1 MAKRRHG
8 TPGRYA
14 IIAAA
19 LLCIALGALTACG
32 RKEEPTETQL
42 GIDGYVYVP
51 RLIYTSADEP
61 ASAGETDGN
70 TFNKVHSLKV
80 LGNYLYYFRSTESRR
95 ILERLPLPEESA
107 MPGVQGM
114 DFGAG
119 ERLLELSGGYCEE
132 TEEMLEEWNRDPG
145 LLIDRMMGK
154 GEWLSGQISL
164 QGHSYSGYVMD
175 YTVDEEDNIYFTFSM
190 GRYDGLEMVESREL
204 LCRYGADGQLCYRT
218 LLDGSKVNGMV
229 PYGSGSLL
237 LLAEDEIRK
246 IDADGNVAE
255 RVGIEEYRSG
265 RSISSERLYGEPGG
279 RIYYVIRYGDLTW
292 EVMELVA
299 EGGMRLREVQGFA
312 WKNNVDTGIQG
323 CHDGDLYF
331 TLHSDDTLYRF
342 DGEEGAARKVL
353 RWEDSDI
360 FSSSIMQL
368 WLVGEDRILAR
379 CGSGSGYFSSGEEW
393 YLLDRT
399 PVGELPEKELVVL
412 ASLDPGLDLRS
423 AVVEYNRQSGRFHCA
438 IEQYGNDSG
447 TGDDTGASV
456 RLDAELLSSS
466 PPDILDLG
474 AVDIYKYAEKG
485 VLEDLSP
492 YMEGS
497 GTVRREDFL
506 DGVLEGYTIGGS
518 LVCVPTRFTLST
530 IVGRE
535 SQTNLLEGWGIE
547 DVYML
552 MEGHPEMTELV
563 SSGSRRLD
571 GLEGRRAEGKG
582 RDYMLKEFLP
592 AYYLERFVD
601 WEAGECSFDSGEF
614 RELLLWLE
622 GHVEKEQ
629 PETSTGRGTFYETY
643 YVPEDALLMEARD
656 VTFDTLLWIETQIG
670 GKVRFLGFPTA
681 DGRGTAACRVMDKL
695 GMVSNSLHKEGAW
708 DFLEYYISRG
718 AEDGYYLPTRISSLR
733 DMAEKAA
740 APQPGM
746 STFNRSVWIGDDM
759 HEVDEFPQ
767 YLADALMEQIEGMD
781 FRPRSAAEEQIIEI
795 VAEEADIYYKGDKS
809 LEDVTA
815 VIQNRVELLLKE
827 AH

>member
-14 IIAAA
+14 IIAA
-19 LLCIALGALTACG
+19 LLCIILGALTACG

-51 RLIYTSADEP
+51 RLLDTSAVD
-61 ASAGETDGN
+61 TYGN
-70 TFNKVHSLKV
+70 TYMKIDYLKV
-80 LGNYLYYFRSTESRR
+80 VGNNLYYLRRDEGYDST
-95 ILERLPLPEESA
+95 LERIPLPEGAEMS
-107 MPGVQGM
+107 GLQGI
-114 DFGAG
+114 DFSAG
-119 ERLLELSGGYCEE
+119 ERLLDFSGGNYAYSEE
-132 TEEMLEEWNRDPG
+132 ALE
-145 LLIDRMMGK
+145 
-154 GEWLSGQISL
+154 GQR
-164 QGHSYSGYVMD
+164 YSVSVHD
-175 YTVDEEDNIYFTFSM
+175 YTVDEEQNIYAVVSEN
-190 GRYDGLEMVESREL
+190 RYSGINVDESKEL

-218 LLDGSKVNGMV
+218 PLDGAKVNGMV

-237 LLAEDEIRK
+237 LLTENEIRK

-265 RSISSERLYGEPGG
+265 RDIISERLYGEPGG
-279 RIYYVIRYGDLTW
+279 RIYYVIRYGDLAW

-312 WKNNVDTGIQG
+312 WKNDTYTNIQG
-323 CHDGDLYF
+323 CHDGGLYF
-331 TLHSDDTLYRF
+331 TLYSDDTLYLF

-353 RWEDSDI
+353 RWGDSDI
-360 FSSSIMQL
+360 FNSSVEQL
-368 WLVGEDRILAR
+368 CLAGEDGILAH
-379 CGSGSGYFSSGEEW
+379 CLSSNGNSGSREEW
-393 YLLDRT
+393 YLLVRT
-399 PVGELPEKELVVL
+399 PVEELPEKELVVL

-423 AVVEYNRQSGRFHCA
+423 AVVEYNRQSERYHCI
-438 IEQYGNDSG
+438 IEQYGHVPG
-447 TGDDTGASV
+447 TGDDTGASI
-456 RLDAELLSSS
+456 RLDAALLSSS
-466 PPDILDLG
+466 PPDILDLWS
-474 AVDIYKYAEKG
+474 VDIYKYAEKG

-492 YMEGS
+492 YIEGS

-518 LVCVPTRFTLST
+518 LVCVPTRFGLNT
-530 IVGRE
+530 IVGRD
-535 SQTNLLEGWGIE
+535 SQTGLLEGWGIE
-547 DVYML
+547 DVYTL
-552 MEGHPEMTELV
+552 MESHPEMTELV
-563 SSGSRRLD
+563 SSGFRRLD
-571 GLEGRRAEGKG
+571 GPEGGRAEGKG
-582 RDYMLKEFLP
+582 RDYMLKEFFP

-629 PETSTGRGTFYETY
+629 PETAIGGTTWVSD
-643 YVPEDALLMEARD
+643 YVPEDVLLMEARW
-656 VTFDTLLWIETQIG
+656 VEFDDLLQIEVQIG
-670 GKVRFLGFPTA
+670 GKARFLGFPTA

-695 GMVSNSLHKEGAW
+695 GMVSHSLHKEGAW
-708 DFLEYYISRG
+708 DFLEYFISRG
-718 AEDGYYLPTRISSLR
+718 AEDSYYLPTQISSLR
-733 DMAEKAA
+733 DMAEKAT

-746 STFNRSVWIGDDM
+746 LTNHYSVRIGIGDDV
-759 HEVDEFPQ
+759 HEMDEFPQ
-767 YLADALMEQIEGMD
+767 YLTDALMEQIEGMD

>member
-1 MAKRRHG
+1 MAKRRHW

-19 LLCIALGALTACG
+19 LLCIALGALTARG

-42 GIDGYVYVP
+42 GIDGHIYVP
-51 RLIYTSADEP
+51 RLLDTSAVD
-61 ASAGETDGN
+61 TYGN
-70 TFNKVHSLKV
+70 TFMKVHSLKV
-80 LGNYLYYFRSTESRR
+80 LGNNLYYYHAAESGGS
-95 ILERLPLPEESA
+95 LERLPLPEESA
-107 MPGVQGM
+107 MPGVQGI
-114 DFGAG
+114 DFGEG
-119 ERLLELSGGYCEE
+119 ERLLEFPGGYCEE

-154 GEWLSGQISL
+154 GEWLSVPICL
-164 QGHSYSGYVMD
+164 QGHSYSGFVRD
-175 YTVDEEDNIYFTFSM
+175 YTADGEDNIYFIFSM
-190 GRYDGLEMVESREL
+190 GRYDGLEMVENREL
-204 LCRYGADGQLCYRT
+204 LCMYGADGQPGYQIP
-218 LLDGSKVNGMV
+218 LDGAKVNGMA

-237 LLAEDEIRK
+237 LLAEDGIRR

-255 RVGIEEYRSG
+255 RVDIEEYRSG

-279 RIYYVIRYGDLTW
+279 RAYYVICYGDLVW

-312 WKNNVDTGIQG
+312 WKNDMDTDIQG

-331 TLHSDDTLYRF
+331 TLRSDDTLYRF

-353 RWEDSDI
+353 RWGDSDI
-360 FSSSIMQL
+360 FSPSIEQL
-368 WLVGEDRILAR
+368 WPVGEDGILAQ
-379 CGSGSGYFSSGEEW
+379 CHSSYGYSGFREEW

-412 ASLDPGLDLRS
+412 ASLSPGEDLRK
-423 AVVEYNRQSGRFHCA
+423 AVVEYNRQSERYHCA

-447 TGDDTGASV
+447 TGDTRADV
-456 RLDAELLSSS
+456 RLDAVLLSSS
-466 PPDILDLG
+466 PPDILDLRS
-474 AVDIYKYAEKG
+474 VDIYKYAGKG

-506 DGVLEGYTIGGS
+506 EGLLEGYTIDGS
-518 LVCVPTRFTLST
+518 LVCVPTRFALDT

-535 SQTNLLEGWGIE
+535 SQTGLLEGWGIE

-552 MEGHPEMTELV
+552 MESHPEMTELV
-563 SSGSRRLD
+563 SSGYRRMD
-571 GLEGRRAEGKG
+571 GPEGRKTEGRG
-582 RDYMLKEFLP
+582 RGYMLKEFLP

-629 PETSTGRGTFYETY
+629 PRTAIGVTIWESD
-643 YVPEDALLMEARD
+643 YVPEDALLMEAGG
-656 VTFDTLLWIETQIG
+656 VEFDDLLRIEIQIG

-695 GMVSNSLHKEGAW
+695 GMVSHSLHKEGAW
-708 DFLEYYISRG
+708 DFLEYFISRG
-718 AEDGYYLPTRISSLR
+718 AEDSYYLPTQISSLR

-740 APQPGM
+740 DPQPGM
-746 STFNRSVWIGDDM
+746 LTDHYSVRIGIGDDV
-759 HEVDEFPQ
+759 HEMDEFPQ
-767 YLADALMEQIEGMD
+767 YLTDALMEQIEGMD

-827 AH
+827 TH

>member
-1 MAKRRHG
+1 MAKREHG
-8 TPGRYA
+8 APGRYA
-14 IIAAA
+14 IIAA

-51 RLIYTSADEP
+51 RLLDTSAVD
-61 ASAGETDGN
+61 TYGN
-70 TFNKVHSLKV
+70 TYRKIACLKV
-80 LGNYLYYFRSTESRR
+80 LGNSLYYLRNEESGST
-95 ILERLPLPEESA
+95 LERIQLPEGAE
-107 MPGVQGM
+107 MPGLKGI

-119 ERLLELSGGYCEE
+119 ERLLDFSVGNYTYSEGA
-132 TEEMLEEWNRDPG
+132 LE
-145 LLIDRMMGK
+145 
-154 GEWLSGQISL
+154 GQR
-164 QGHSYSGYVMD
+164 YSVSVHD
-175 YTVDEEDNIYFTFSM
+175 YTVDEEQNIYAVVSEN
-190 GRYDGLEMVESREL
+190 RYSGINVGESREM

-218 LLDGSKVNGMV
+218 PLDGAKVNGMV

-237 LLAEDEIRK
+237 LLTENEIRK

-265 RSISSERLYGEPGG
+265 RDIISERLYGEPGG
-279 RIYYVIRYGDLTW
+279 RIYYVIRYGDLAW

-299 EGGMRLREVQGFA
+299 EGGMRLREVQGFV
-312 WKNNVDTGIQG
+312 WKNNVDTNIQG

-331 TLHSDDTLYRF
+331 TLHSDDTLYLF

-360 FSSSIMQL
+360 FSSSVEQL
-368 WLVGEDRILAR
+368 CLAGEDGILAQ
-379 CGSGSGYFSSGEEW
+379 CYSSNGQEEW
-393 YLLDRT
+393 YLLVRT

-412 ASLDPGLDLRS
+412 ASLSPGEDLRS
-423 AVVEYNRQSGRFHCA
+423 AVVEYNRQSGRYHCI
-438 IEQYGNDSG
+438 IEQYGNGSG
-447 TGDDTGASV
+447 TGGTGADV
-456 RLDAELLSSS
+456 RLDAALLSSS
-466 PPDILDLG
+466 PPDILDLRP
-474 AVDIYKYAEKG
+474 VDIYKYAEKG

-506 DGVLEGYTIGGS
+506 DGLLEGYTINGS
-518 LVCVPTRFTLST
+518 LVCVPTRFALST
-530 IVGRE
+530 IVGRD
-535 SQTNLLEGWGIE
+535 SQTDLLEGWGID

-552 MEGHPEMTELV
+552 MESHPEMMELV

-571 GLEGRRAEGKG
+571 GPEGGRGEEKG
-582 RDYMLKEFLP
+582 RDYMLKEFFP

-629 PETSTGRGTFYETY
+629 PETATGRRIIYETY
-643 YVPEDALLMEARD
+643 YAPEDALLMEARD
-656 VTFDTLLWIETQIG
+656 VTFNNLLRIEAQIG

-681 DGRGTAACRVMDKL
+681 DGRGTAACRVVDKL
-695 GMVSNSLHKEGAW
+695 GMVSNGLHKEGAW

-718 AEDGYYLPTRISSLR
+718 TEESFYLNYLPTRISLLR

-746 STFNRSVWIGDDM
+746 STFYSSIWIGDDR

-815 VIQNRVELLLKE
+815 VIQNRVGLLLKE
-827 AH
+827 TH

>member
-14 IIAAA
+14 IIAA
-19 LLCIALGALTACG
+19 LLCIILGALTACG

-51 RLIYTSADEP
+51 RLLDTSAVD
-61 ASAGETDGN
+61 TYGN
-70 TFNKVHSLKV
+70 TYRKIACLKV
-80 LGNYLYYFRSTESRR
+80 LGNSLYYLRNEESGST
-95 ILERLPLPEESA
+95 LERISLPEGAE
-107 MPGVQGM
+107 MPGLQRI
-114 DFGAG
+114 DFDAG
-119 ERLLELSGGYCEE
+119 ERLLDFSGGHYVDSEGA
-132 TEEMLEEWNRDPG
+132 LED
-145 LLIDRMMGK
+145 
-154 GEWLSGQISL
+154 Q
-164 QGHSYSGYVMD
+164 SYSVSVQD
-175 YTVDEEDNIYFTFSM
+175 YIVDAEHNIYAVVSVA
-190 GRYDGLEMVESREL
+190 RYDGINVGENREL
-204 LCRYGADGQLCYRT
+204 LCRYGTDGQPCYQIP
-218 LLDGSKVNGMV
+218 LDGAKVNGMV

-237 LLAEDEIRK
+237 LLTENEIRK

-255 RVGIEEYRSG
+255 RVGIEEYKSG
-265 RSISSERLYGEPGG
+265 RGISSERLYGEPGG
-279 RIYYVIRYGDLTW
+279 RVYYLIHYQDLAW

-312 WKNNVDTGIQG
+312 WKNDVGTDVQG

-331 TLHSDDTLYRF
+331 TLRSDDALYLF
-342 DGEEGAARKVL
+342 DGEEGAAKKVL
-353 RWEDSDI
+353 RWGDSDI
-360 FSSSIMQL
+360 YSSSVGQL
-368 WLVGEDRILAR
+368 WPAGEDMILAQ
-379 CGSGSGYFSSGEEW
+379 CDSSYGYADFREEW
-393 YLLDRT
+393 YLLVRT

-412 ASLDPGLDLRS
+412 ASLSPGADLRDV
-423 AVVEYNRQSGRFHCA
+423 VVEYNRQSGRYHCI

-447 TGDDTGASV
+447 TGDAGADV
-456 RLDAELLSSS
+456 RLDAALLSSS
-466 PPDILDLG
+466 PPDILDLRS
-474 AVDIYKYAEKG
+474 VDIYKYAEKG
-485 VLEDLSP
+485 ILEDLSP

-506 DGVLEGYTIGGS
+506 DRVLEGYTIGGS
-518 LVCVPTRFTLST
+518 LVCVPTRFILDT
-530 IVGRE
+530 IVGRD
-535 SQTNLLEGWGIE
+535 SQTDLLEGWGIE
-547 DVYML
+547 DVYTL
-552 MEGHPEMTELV
+552 MESHPEMTELV
-563 SSGSRRLD
+563 SSGFRRLD
-571 GLEGRRAEGKG
+571 GPEGGRAEGKG
-582 RDYMLKEFLP
+582 RDYMLKEFFP

-629 PETSTGRGTFYETY
+629 PETATDRETFSVSY
-643 YVPEDALLMEARD
+643 YAPEDALLMEAED
-656 VTFDTLLWIETQIG
+656 VTFDNLLQIEVRIG

-681 DGRGTAACRVMDKL
+681 DGRGTAACRVVDKL
-695 GMVSNSLHKEGAW
+695 GMASNSLHKEGAW

-718 AEDGYYLPTRISSLR
+718 AEDIFSLICLPTRISLLR

-746 STFNRSVWIGDDM
+746 LNNYRYVRIGLGDDI
-759 HEVDEFPQ
+759 HEVEGFPQ

-827 AH
+827 TH

>member
-51 RLIYTSADEP
+51 RLLDTSAVD
-61 ASAGETDGN
+61 TYGN
-70 TFNKVHSLKV
+70 KYMKIDYLKV
-80 LGNYLYYFRSTESRR
+80 VGNNLYYLRRDEGYDST
-95 ILERLPLPEESA
+95 LERIPLPEGAE
-107 MPGVQGM
+107 MPGLQGI
-114 DFGAG
+114 DFSAG
-119 ERLLELSGGYCEE
+119 ERLLDFSGGNYAYSEE
-132 TEEMLEEWNRDPG
+132 ALE
-145 LLIDRMMGK
+145 
-154 GEWLSGQISL
+154 GQR
-164 QGHSYSGYVMD
+164 YSVSVHD
-175 YTVDEEDNIYFTFSM
+175 YTVDEEQNIYAVVSEN
-190 GRYDGLEMVESREL
+190 RYSGINVDESKEL
-204 LCRYGADGQLCYRT
+204 LCRYGADGQPGYRMP
-218 LLDGSKVNGMV
+218 LDGAKVNGMV

-237 LLAEDEIRK
+237 LLTEDEIRK

-255 RVGIEEYRSG
+255 RVSIEEYRSG
-265 RSISSERLYGEPGG
+265 RDIVSERLYGEPGG
-279 RIYYVIRYGDLTW
+279 RIYYVIYYIDATW

-299 EGGMRLREVQGFA
+299 EGGMRLREVQGFI
-312 WKNNVDTGIQG
+312 WKSDMYTDIQG

-331 TLHSDDTLYRF
+331 TLRSDDTLYLF

-353 RWEDSDI
+353 RWGDSDI
-360 FSSSIMQL
+360 FNSSIEQL
-368 WLVGEDRILAR
+368 CLAGEDGILAH
-379 CGSGSGYFSSGEEW
+379 CLSSNGNSGSREEW
-393 YLLDRT
+393 YLLVRT
-399 PVGELPEKELVVL
+399 PVEELPEKELVVL

-423 AVVEYNRQSGRFHCA
+423 AVVEYNRQSERYHCI
-438 IEQYGNDSG
+438 IEQYGHVPG
-447 TGDDTGASV
+447 TGDDTGASI
-456 RLDAELLSSS
+456 RLDAALLSSS
-466 PPDILDLG
+466 PPDILDLWS
-474 AVDIYKYAEKG
+474 VDIYKYAEKG

-492 YMEGS
+492 YIEGS

-518 LVCVPTRFTLST
+518 LVCVPTRFGLNT
-530 IVGRE
+530 IVGRD
-535 SQTNLLEGWGIE
+535 SQTGLLEGWGIE
-547 DVYML
+547 DVYTL
-552 MEGHPEMTELV
+552 MESHPEMTELV
-563 SSGSRRLD
+563 SSGFRRLD
-571 GLEGRRAEGKG
+571 GPEGGRAEGKG
-582 RDYMLKEFLP
+582 RDYMLKEFFP

-629 PETSTGRGTFYETY
+629 PETAIGGTAWVSD
-643 YVPEDALLMEARD
+643 YVPEDALLMEARG
-656 VTFDTLLWIETQIG
+656 VEFDDLLQIEVQIG
-670 GKVRFLGFPTA
+670 GKARFLGFPTA

-695 GMVSNSLHKEGAW
+695 GMVSHSLHKEGAW
-708 DFLEYYISRG
+708 DFLEYFISRG
-718 AEDGYYLPTRISSLR
+718 AEDSYYLPTQISLLR
-733 DMAEKAA
+733 DMAEKAT

-746 STFNRSVWIGDDM
+746 LTNHYSVRIGIGDDV
-759 HEVDEFPQ
+759 HEMDEFPQ
-767 YLADALMEQIEGMD
+767 YLTDALMEQIEGMD

>member
-14 IIAAA
+14 IIAA
-19 LLCIALGALTACG
+19 LLCIVLGALTACG

-51 RLIYTSADEP
+51 RLLDTSAVD
-61 ASAGETDGN
+61 TYGN
-70 TFNKVHSLKV
+70 KYMKIDYLKV
-80 LGNYLYYFRSTESRR
+80 VGNNLYYLHRDEGSGST
-95 ILERLPLPEESA
+95 LERIPLPEEA
-107 MPGVQGM
+107 EMPGLQGI

-119 ERLLELSGGYCEE
+119 ERLLDFSGGSYAYSEE
-132 TEEMLEEWNRDPG
+132 ALE
-145 LLIDRMMGK
+145 
-154 GEWLSGQISL
+154 GQR
-164 QGHSYSGYVMD
+164 YSVSMHD
-175 YTVDEEDNIYFTFSM
+175 YTVDEEQNIYAVVSEN
-190 GRYDGLEMVESREL
+190 RYSGINVSESKEL
-204 LCRYGADGQLCYRT
+204 LCRYGADGQPGYRMP
-218 LLDGSKVNGMV
+218 LDGAKVNGMV

-237 LLAEDEIRK
+237 LLTEDEIRK

-255 RVGIEEYRSG
+255 RVSIEEYRSG
-265 RSISSERLYGEPGG
+265 RDIVSERLYGEPGG
-279 RIYYVIRYGDLTW
+279 RIYYVIYYIDATW

-299 EGGMRLREVQGFA
+299 EGGMRLREVQGFV
-312 WKNNVDTGIQG
+312 WKNNVDTNIQG

-331 TLHSDDTLYRF
+331 TLHSDDTLYLF

-360 FSSSIMQL
+360 FNSSVEQL
-368 WLVGEDRILAR
+368 WPAGEDGILAH
-379 CGSGSGYFSSGEEW
+379 CLSNNGNSGSREEW
-393 YLLDRT
+393 YLLVRT
-399 PVGELPEKELVVL
+399 PVEELPEKELVVL
-412 ASLDPGLDLRS
+412 ASFSPDLDLRS
-423 AVVEYNRQSGRFHCA
+423 AVVEYNRQSERYHCI
-438 IEQYGNDSG
+438 IEQYGNVPG

-456 RLDAELLSSS
+456 RLDAALLSSS
-466 PPDILDLG
+466 PPDILDLRS
-474 AVDIYKYAEKG
+474 VDIYKYAEKG
-485 VLEDLSP
+485 ILEDLSP

-506 DGVLEGYTIGGS
+506 EGVLEGYTIGGS
-518 LVCVPTRFTLST
+518 LVCVPTRFTLDT
-530 IVGRE
+530 IVGRD
-535 SQTNLLEGWGIE
+535 SQTSLLEGWGIE
-547 DVYML
+547 DVYTL
-552 MEGHPEMTELV
+552 MESHPEMTELV
-563 SSGSRRLD
+563 SSGFRRLD
-571 GLEGRRAEGKG
+571 GPEGGRAEGKG
-582 RDYMLKEFLP
+582 RDYMLKEFFP

-629 PETSTGRGTFYETY
+629 PETAIGGTTWVSD
-643 YVPEDALLMEARD
+643 YVPEDALLMEARG
-656 VTFDTLLWIETQIG
+656 VEFDDLLQIEVQIG
-670 GKVRFLGFPTA
+670 GKARFLGFPTA

-695 GMVSNSLHKEGAW
+695 GMVSHSLHKEGAW
-708 DFLEYYISRG
+708 DFLEYFISRG
-718 AEDGYYLPTRISSLR
+718 AEDSYYLPTQISLLR

-740 APQPGM
+740 DPQPGM
-746 STFNRSVWIGDDM
+746 LTDHYSVRIGIGDDV

>member
-1 MAKRRHG
+1 MAKREHG
-8 TPGRYA
+8 APGRYA
-14 IIAAA
+14 IIAA

-51 RLIYTSADEP
+51 RLLDTSAVD
-61 ASAGETDGN
+61 TYGN
-70 TFNKVHSLKV
+70 KYMKIDYLKV
-80 LGNYLYYFRSTESRR
+80 VGNNLYYLHRDEGSGST
-95 ILERLPLPEESA
+95 LERIPLPEEA
-107 MPGVQGM
+107 EMPGLQGI

-119 ERLLELSGGYCEE
+119 ERLLDFSGGSYAYSEE
-132 TEEMLEEWNRDPG
+132 ALE
-145 LLIDRMMGK
+145 
-154 GEWLSGQISL
+154 GQR
-164 QGHSYSGYVMD
+164 YSVSMHD
-175 YTVDEEDNIYFTFSM
+175 YTVDEEQNIYAVVSEN
-190 GRYDGLEMVESREL
+190 RYSGINVSESKEL
-204 LCRYGADGQLCYRT
+204 LCRYGADGQPGYRMP
-218 LLDGSKVNGMV
+218 LDGAKVNGMV

-237 LLAEDEIRK
+237 LLTEDEIRK

-255 RVGIEEYRSG
+255 RVSIEEYRSG
-265 RSISSERLYGEPGG
+265 RDIVSERLYGEPGG
-279 RIYYVIRYGDLTW
+279 RIYYVIYYIDATW

-299 EGGMRLREVQGFA
+299 EGGMRLREVQGFV
-312 WKNNVDTGIQG
+312 WKNNMDTNIQG

-331 TLHSDDTLYRF
+331 TLHSDDTLYLF

-360 FSSSIMQL
+360 FNSSVEQL
-368 WLVGEDRILAR
+368 WPAGEDGILAH
-379 CGSGSGYFSSGEEW
+379 CLSNNGNSGSREEW
-393 YLLDRT
+393 YLLVRT
-399 PVGELPEKELVVL
+399 PVEELPEKELVVL
-412 ASLDPGLDLRS
+412 ASFSPDLDLRS
-423 AVVEYNRQSGRFHCA
+423 AVVEYNRQSERYHCI
-438 IEQYGNDSG
+438 IEQYGHVPG
-447 TGDDTGASV
+447 TGDDTGASI
-456 RLDAELLSSS
+456 RLDAALLSSS
-466 PPDILDLG
+466 PPDILDLWS
-474 AVDIYKYAEKG
+474 VDIYKYAEKG

-492 YMEGS
+492 YIEGS

-518 LVCVPTRFTLST
+518 LVCVPTRFGLNT
-530 IVGRE
+530 IVGRD
-535 SQTNLLEGWGIE
+535 SQTGLLEGWGIE
-547 DVYML
+547 DVYTL
-552 MEGHPEMTELV
+552 MESHPEMTELV
-563 SSGSRRLD
+563 SSGFRRLD
-571 GLEGRRAEGKG
+571 GPEGGRAEGKG
-582 RDYMLKEFLP
+582 RDYMLKEFFP

-629 PETSTGRGTFYETY
+629 PETAIGGTTWVSD
-643 YVPEDALLMEARD
+643 YVPEDALLMEARG
-656 VTFDTLLWIETQIG
+656 VEFDDLLQIEVQIG
-670 GKVRFLGFPTA
+670 GKARFLGFPTA

-695 GMVSNSLHKEGAW
+695 GMVSHSLHKEGAW
-708 DFLEYYISRG
+708 DFLEYFISRG
-718 AEDGYYLPTRISSLR
+718 AEDSYYLPTQISLLR

-740 APQPGM
+740 DPQPGM
-746 STFNRSVWIGDDM
+746 LTDHYSVRIGIGDDV

>member
-14 IIAAA
+14 IIAA
-19 LLCIALGALTACG
+19 LLCIVLGALTACG

-51 RLIYTSADEP
+51 RLLDTSAVD
-61 ASAGETDGN
+61 TYGN
-70 TFNKVHSLKV
+70 KYMKIDYLKV
-80 LGNYLYYFRSTESRR
+80 VGNNLYYLHRDEGSGST
-95 ILERLPLPEESA
+95 LERIPLPEEA
-107 MPGVQGM
+107 EMPGLQGI

-119 ERLLELSGGYCEE
+119 ERLLDFSGGSYAYSEE
-132 TEEMLEEWNRDPG
+132 ALE
-145 LLIDRMMGK
+145 
-154 GEWLSGQISL
+154 GQR
-164 QGHSYSGYVMD
+164 YSVSMHD
-175 YTVDEEDNIYFTFSM
+175 YTVDEEQNIYAVVSEN
-190 GRYDGLEMVESREL
+190 RYSGINVSESKEL
-204 LCRYGADGQLCYRT
+204 LCRYGADGQPGYRMP
-218 LLDGSKVNGMV
+218 LDGAKVNGMV

-237 LLAEDEIRK
+237 LLTEDEIRK

-255 RVGIEEYRSG
+255 RVSIEEYRSG
-265 RSISSERLYGEPGG
+265 RDIVSERLYGEPGG
-279 RIYYVIRYGDLTW
+279 RIYYVIYYIDATW

-299 EGGMRLREVQGFA
+299 EGGMRLREVQGFV
-312 WKNNVDTGIQG
+312 WKNNVDTNIQG

-331 TLHSDDTLYRF
+331 TLHSDDTLYLF

-360 FSSSIMQL
+360 FNSSVEQL
-368 WLVGEDRILAR
+368 WPAGEDGILAH
-379 CGSGSGYFSSGEEW
+379 CLSNNGNSGSREEW
-393 YLLDRT
+393 YLLVRT
-399 PVGELPEKELVVL
+399 PVEELPEKELVVL
-412 ASLDPGLDLRS
+412 ASFSPDLDLRS
-423 AVVEYNRQSGRFHCA
+423 AVVEYNRQSERYHCI
-438 IEQYGNDSG
+438 IEQYGHVPG
-447 TGDDTGASV
+447 TGDDTGASI
-456 RLDAELLSSS
+456 RLDAALLSSS
-466 PPDILDLG
+466 PPDILDLWS
-474 AVDIYKYAEKG
+474 VDIYKYAEKG

-492 YMEGS
+492 YIEGS

-518 LVCVPTRFTLST
+518 LVCVPTRFGLNT
-530 IVGRE
+530 IVGRD
-535 SQTNLLEGWGIE
+535 SQTGLLEGWGIE
-547 DVYML
+547 DVYTL
-552 MEGHPEMTELV
+552 MESHPEMTELV
-563 SSGSRRLD
+563 SSGFRRLD
-571 GLEGRRAEGKG
+571 GPEGGRAEGKG
-582 RDYMLKEFLP
+582 RDYMLKEFFP

-629 PETSTGRGTFYETY
+629 PETAIGGTTWVSD
-643 YVPEDALLMEARD
+643 YVPEDALLMEAGG
-656 VTFDTLLWIETQIG
+656 VEFDDLLQIEVQIG
-670 GKVRFLGFPTA
+670 GKARFLGFPTA

-695 GMVSNSLHKEGAW
+695 GMVSHSLHKEGAW
-708 DFLEYYISRG
+708 DFLEYFISRG
-718 AEDGYYLPTRISSLR
+718 AEDSYYLPTQISLLR

-740 APQPGM
+740 DPQPGM
-746 STFNRSVWIGDDM
+746 LTDHYSVRIGIGDDV

>member
-14 IIAAA
+14 IIAA
-19 LLCIALGALTACG
+19 LLCIVLGALTACG

-51 RLIYTSADEP
+51 RLLDTSAVD
-61 ASAGETDGN
+61 TYGN
-70 TFNKVHSLKV
+70 KYMKIDYLKV
-80 LGNYLYYFRSTESRR
+80 VGNNLYYLHRDEGSGST
-95 ILERLPLPEESA
+95 LERIPLPEEA
-107 MPGVQGM
+107 EMPGLQGI

-119 ERLLELSGGYCEE
+119 ERLLDFSGGSYAYSEE
-132 TEEMLEEWNRDPG
+132 ALE
-145 LLIDRMMGK
+145 
-154 GEWLSGQISL
+154 GQR
-164 QGHSYSGYVMD
+164 YSVSMHD
-175 YTVDEEDNIYFTFSM
+175 YTVDEEQNIYAVVSEN
-190 GRYDGLEMVESREL
+190 RYSGINVDESKEL

-218 LLDGSKVNGMV
+218 PLDGAKVNGMV

-237 LLAEDEIRK
+237 LLTENEIRK

-265 RSISSERLYGEPGG
+265 RGIISERLYGEPGG
-279 RIYYVIRYGDLTW
+279 KIYYVILYDNLAW

-299 EGGMRLREVQGFA
+299 EGGMRLREVQGFV
-312 WKNNVDTGIQG
+312 WKNNVDTNIQG

-331 TLHSDDTLYRF
+331 TLHSDDTLYLF

-360 FSSSIMQL
+360 FNSSVEQL
-368 WLVGEDRILAR
+368 WPAGEDGILAH
-379 CGSGSGYFSSGEEW
+379 CLSNNGNSGSREEW
-393 YLLDRT
+393 YLLVRT
-399 PVGELPEKELVVL
+399 PVEELPEKELVVL
-412 ASLDPGLDLRS
+412 ASFSPDLDLRS
-423 AVVEYNRQSGRFHCA
+423 AVVEYNRQSERYHCI
-438 IEQYGNDSG
+438 IEQYGHVPG
-447 TGDDTGASV
+447 TGDDTGASI
-456 RLDAELLSSS
+456 RLDAALLSSS
-466 PPDILDLG
+466 PPDILDLWS
-474 AVDIYKYAEKG
+474 VDIYKYAEKG

-492 YMEGS
+492 YIEGS

-518 LVCVPTRFTLST
+518 LVCVPTRFGLNT
-530 IVGRE
+530 IVGRD
-535 SQTNLLEGWGIE
+535 SQTGLLEGWGIE
-547 DVYML
+547 DVYTL
-552 MEGHPEMTELV
+552 MESHPEMTELV
-563 SSGSRRLD
+563 SSGFRRLD
-571 GLEGRRAEGKG
+571 GPEGGRAEGKG
-582 RDYMLKEFLP
+582 RDYMLKEFFP

-629 PETSTGRGTFYETY
+629 PETAIGGTTWVSD
-643 YVPEDALLMEARD
+643 YVPEDALLMEARG
-656 VTFDTLLWIETQIG
+656 VEFDDLLQIEVQIG
-670 GKVRFLGFPTA
+670 GKARFLGFPTA

-695 GMVSNSLHKEGAW
+695 GMVSHSLHKEGAW
-708 DFLEYYISRG
+708 DFLEYFISRG
-718 AEDGYYLPTRISSLR
+718 AEDSYYLPTQISLLR

-740 APQPGM
+740 DPQPGM
-746 STFNRSVWIGDDM
+746 LTDHYSVRIGIGDDV

>member
-14 IIAAA
+14 IIAA
-19 LLCIALGALTACG
+19 LLCIVLGALTACG

-51 RLIYTSADEP
+51 RLLDTSAVD
-61 ASAGETDGN
+61 TYGN
-70 TFNKVHSLKV
+70 KYMKIDYLKV
-80 LGNYLYYFRSTESRR
+80 VGNNLYYLHRDEGSGST
-95 ILERLPLPEESA
+95 LERIPLPEEA
-107 MPGVQGM
+107 EMPGLQGI

-119 ERLLELSGGYCEE
+119 ERLLDFSGGSYAYSEE
-132 TEEMLEEWNRDPG
+132 ALE
-145 LLIDRMMGK
+145 
-154 GEWLSGQISL
+154 GQR
-164 QGHSYSGYVMD
+164 YSVSMHD
-175 YTVDEEDNIYFTFSM
+175 YTVDEEQNIYAVVSEN
-190 GRYDGLEMVESREL
+190 RYSGINVSESKEL
-204 LCRYGADGQLCYRT
+204 LCRYGADGQPGYRMP
-218 LLDGSKVNGMV
+218 LDGAKVNGMV

-237 LLAEDEIRK
+237 LLTEDEIRK

-255 RVGIEEYRSG
+255 RVSIEEYRSG
-265 RSISSERLYGEPGG
+265 RDIVSERLYGEPGG
-279 RIYYVIRYGDLTW
+279 RIYYVIYYIDATW

-299 EGGMRLREVQGFA
+299 EGGMRLREVQGFI
-312 WKNNVDTGIQG
+312 WKNNMYTNIQG

-331 TLHSDDTLYRF
+331 TLHSDDTLYLF

-360 FSSSIMQL
+360 FNSSVEQL
-368 WLVGEDRILAR
+368 WPAGEDGILAH
-379 CGSGSGYFSSGEEW
+379 CLSNNGNSGSREEW
-393 YLLDRT
+393 YLLVRT
-399 PVGELPEKELVVL
+399 PVEELPEKELVVL
-412 ASLDPGLDLRS
+412 ASFSPDLDLRS
-423 AVVEYNRQSGRFHCA
+423 AVVEYNRQSERYHCI
-438 IEQYGNDSG
+438 IEQYGHVPG
-447 TGDDTGASV
+447 TGDDTGASI
-456 RLDAELLSSS
+456 RLDAALLSSS
-466 PPDILDLG
+466 PPDILDLWS
-474 AVDIYKYAEKG
+474 VDIYKYAEKG

-492 YMEGS
+492 YIEGS

-518 LVCVPTRFTLST
+518 LVCVPTRFGLNT
-530 IVGRE
+530 IVGRD
-535 SQTNLLEGWGIE
+535 SQTGLLEGWGIE
-547 DVYML
+547 DVYTL
-552 MEGHPEMTELV
+552 MESHPEMTELV
-563 SSGSRRLD
+563 SSGFRRLD
-571 GLEGRRAEGKG
+571 GPEGGRAEGKG
-582 RDYMLKEFLP
+582 RDYMLKEFFP

-629 PETSTGRGTFYETY
+629 PETAIGGTTWVSD
-643 YVPEDALLMEARD
+643 YVPEDALLMEARG
-656 VTFDTLLWIETQIG
+656 VEFDDLLRIEIQIG

-718 AEDGYYLPTRISSLR
+718 AEYSYYLPTRISSLR
-733 DMAEKAA
+733 DVAEKAA
-740 APQPGM
+740 APRPGTSSFYSSM
-746 STFNRSVWIGDDM
+746 SIGDDT
-759 HEVDEFPQ
+759 HEVYEFPQ
-767 YLADALMEQIEGMD
+767 YLADALMEQIEGTD

-795 VAEEADIYYKGDKS
+795 VAEEADIYYNGDKS

-827 AH
+827 TH

>member
-8 TPGRYA
+8 TPGRHA

-19 LLCIALGALTACG
+19 LLCIVLGALAACG
-32 RKEEPTETQL
+32 RKEELTETQL

-51 RLIYTSADEP
+51 RLLDTSAVD
-61 ASAGETDGN
+61 TYGN
-70 TFNKVHSLKV
+70 TFNEVYNLKV
-80 LGNYLYYFRSTESRR
+80 LGNILYYFRSTESRR

-107 MPGVQGM
+107 MPEVQGM
-114 DFGAG
+114 DFNEG

-154 GEWLSGQISL
+154 GEGLSGQISL

-175 YTVDEEDNIYFTFSM
+175 YTVDEEDNIYFIIDMS
-190 GRYDGLEMVESREL
+190 RYDGLELEESREL
-204 LCRYGADGQLCYRT
+204 LCMYGADGQLCYRMP
-218 LLDGSKVNGMV
+218 LDGTKVNGMV

-237 LLAEDEIRK
+237 LLTENEIRK
-246 IDADGNVAE
+246 IDADGSVAE
-255 RVGIEEYRSG
+255 RIGIEEYKSG
-265 RSISSERLYGEPGG
+265 RSMISERLYGEPGG
-279 RIYYVIRYGDLTW
+279 RIYYVIRYGDFAW

-312 WKNNVDTGIQG
+312 WKNDMGADIQG

-331 TLHSDDTLYRF
+331 TLHSDDTLYLF

-353 RWEDSDI
+353 RWGDSDI
-360 FSSSIMQL
+360 YSSSVEQL
-368 WLVGEDRILAR
+368 LPVGEDEILAQ
-379 CGSGSGYFSSGEEW
+379 CYSSYGYTDFKEEW
-393 YLLDRT
+393 YLLVRT
-399 PVGELPEKELVVL
+399 PVEELPEKELVVL
-412 ASLDPGLDLRS
+412 ASLDPDLDLRK
-423 AVVEYNRQSGRFHCA
+423 AVVDYNRQSGRYHCI

-447 TGDDTGASV
+447 TGDAGADV
-456 RLDAELLSSS
+456 RLDAALLSPS
-466 PPDILDLG
+466 PPDILDLRS
-474 AVDIYKYAEKG
+474 VDIYKYAEKG
-485 VLEDLSP
+485 ALEDLSP

-497 GTVRREDFL
+497 GTVRKEDFL
-506 DGVLEGYTIGGS
+506 DGLLEGYTINGR
-518 LVCVPTRFTLST
+518 LVCVPTRFRLNT
-530 IVGRE
+530 IVGRD
-535 SQTNLLEGWGIE
+535 SQTGLLESWGIE
-547 DVYML
+547 DVYAL

-563 SSGSRRLD
+563 SSGSRRMD
-571 GLEGRRAEGKG
+571 GPEGGRARGRG

-629 PETSTGRGTFYETY
+629 QETATGRSITYETY
-643 YVPEDALLMEARD
+643 YAPEDALLMEAGN
-656 VTFDTLLWIETQIG
+656 VTFERLIWIEAQIG
-670 GKVRFLGFPTA
+670 GKARFLGFPTA
-681 DGRGTAACRVMDKL
+681 DGRGTAACRVVDKL
-695 GMVSNSLHKEGAW
+695 GMISNGLHKEGAW
-708 DFLEYYISRG
+708 DFLEYFISRG
-718 AEDGYYLPTRISSLR
+718 TEDSFYLLNLPTRISSLR

-740 APQPGM
+740 APRPGKTVFYRSM
-746 STFNRSVWIGDDM
+746 SIGDDT
-759 HEVDEFPQ
+759 HEVYEFPQ
-767 YLADALMEQIEGMD
+767 YLTDALMEQIEGMD

-827 AH
+827 AR

>member
-14 IIAAA
+14 IIAA
-19 LLCIALGALTACG
+19 LLCIVLGALTACG

-51 RLIYTSADEP
+51 RLLDTSAVD
-61 ASAGETDGN
+61 TYGN
-70 TFNKVHSLKV
+70 KYMKIDYLKV
-80 LGNYLYYFRSTESRR
+80 VGNNLYYLHRDEGSGST
-95 ILERLPLPEESA
+95 LERIPLPEEA
-107 MPGVQGM
+107 EMPGLQGI

-119 ERLLELSGGYCEE
+119 ERLLDFSGGSYAYSEE
-132 TEEMLEEWNRDPG
+132 ALE
-145 LLIDRMMGK
+145 
-154 GEWLSGQISL
+154 GQR
-164 QGHSYSGYVMD
+164 YSVSMHD
-175 YTVDEEDNIYFTFSM
+175 YTVDEEQNIYAVVSEN
-190 GRYDGLEMVESREL
+190 RYSGINVSESKEL
-204 LCRYGADGQLCYRT
+204 LCRYGADGQPGYRMP
-218 LLDGSKVNGMV
+218 LDGAKVNGMV

-237 LLAEDEIRK
+237 LLTEDEIRK

-255 RVGIEEYRSG
+255 RVSIEEYRSG
-265 RSISSERLYGEPGG
+265 RDIVSERLYGEPGG
-279 RIYYVIRYGDLTW
+279 RIYYVIYYIDATW

-299 EGGMRLREVQGFA
+299 EGGMRLREVQGFV
-312 WKNNVDTGIQG
+312 WKNNVDTNIQG

-331 TLHSDDTLYRF
+331 TLHSDDTLYLF

-360 FSSSIMQL
+360 FNSSVEQL
-368 WLVGEDRILAR
+368 WPAGEDGILAH
-379 CGSGSGYFSSGEEW
+379 CLSNNGNSGSREEW
-393 YLLDRT
+393 YLLVRT
-399 PVGELPEKELVVL
+399 PVEELPEKELVVL
-412 ASLDPGLDLRS
+412 ASFSPDLDLRS
-423 AVVEYNRQSGRFHCA
+423 AVVEYNRQSERYHCI
-438 IEQYGNDSG
+438 IEQYGHVPG
-447 TGDDTGASV
+447 TGDDTGASI
-456 RLDAELLSSS
+456 RLDAALLSSS
-466 PPDILDLG
+466 PPDILDLWS
-474 AVDIYKYAEKG
+474 VDIYKYAEKG

-492 YMEGS
+492 YIEGS

-518 LVCVPTRFTLST
+518 LVCVPTRFGLNT
-530 IVGRE
+530 IVGRD
-535 SQTNLLEGWGIE
+535 SQTGLLEGWGIE
-547 DVYML
+547 DVYTL
-552 MEGHPEMTELV
+552 MESHPEMTELV
-563 SSGSRRLD
+563 SSGFRRLD
-571 GLEGRRAEGKG
+571 GPEGGRAEGKG
-582 RDYMLKEFLP
+582 RDYMLKEFFP

-629 PETSTGRGTFYETY
+629 PETAIGGTTWVSD
-643 YVPEDALLMEARD
+643 YVPEDALLMEARG
-656 VTFDTLLWIETQIG
+656 VEFDDLLQIEVQIG
-670 GKVRFLGFPTA
+670 GKARFLGFPTA

-695 GMVSNSLHKEGAW
+695 GMVSHSLHKEGAW
-708 DFLEYYISRG
+708 DFLEYFISRG
-718 AEDGYYLPTRISSLR
+718 AEDSYYLPTQISLLR

-740 APQPGM
+740 DPQPGM
-746 STFNRSVWIGDDM
+746 LTDHYSVRIGIGDDV

>member
-8 TPGRYA
+8 APGRYA

-51 RLIYTSADEP
+51 RLLDTSAVD
-61 ASAGETDGN
+61 TYGN
-70 TFNKVHSLKV
+70 TYMKIDYLKV
-80 LGNYLYYFRSTESRR
+80 VGNNLYYLRRDEGYDST
-95 ILERLPLPEESA
+95 LERIPLPEGAEMS
-107 MPGVQGM
+107 GLQGI
-114 DFGAG
+114 DFSAG
-119 ERLLELSGGYCEE
+119 ERLLDFSGGNYAYSEE
-132 TEEMLEEWNRDPG
+132 ALE
-145 LLIDRMMGK
+145 
-154 GEWLSGQISL
+154 GQ
-164 QGHSYSGYVMD
+164 SYSISVHGF
-175 YTVDEEDNIYFTFSM
+175 TVDEEQNIYAVVSEN
-190 GRYDGLEMVESREL
+190 RYSGINVDESKEL

-218 LLDGSKVNGMV
+218 PLDGAKVNGMV

-237 LLAEDEIRK
+237 LLTENEIRK

-265 RSISSERLYGEPGG
+265 RDIISERLYGEPGG
-279 RIYYVIRYGDLTW
+279 RIYYVIRYGDLAW

-299 EGGMRLREVQGFA
+299 EGGMRLREVQGFV
-312 WKNNVDTGIQG
+312 WKNNVDTNIQG

-331 TLHSDDTLYRF
+331 TLHSDDTLYLF

-360 FSSSIMQL
+360 FSSSVEQL
-368 WLVGEDRILAR
+368 CLAGEDGILAQ
-379 CGSGSGYFSSGEEW
+379 CYSSNGQEEW
-393 YLLDRT
+393 YLLVRT

-412 ASLDPGLDLRS
+412 ASLSPGEDLRS
-423 AVVEYNRQSGRFHCA
+423 AVVEYNRQSGRYHCI
-438 IEQYGNDSG
+438 IEQYGNGSG
-447 TGDDTGASV
+447 TGGTGADV
-456 RLDAELLSSS
+456 RLDAALLSSS
-466 PPDILDLG
+466 PPDILDLRP
-474 AVDIYKYAEKG
+474 VDIYKYAEKG

-506 DGVLEGYTIGGS
+506 DGLLEGYTINGS
-518 LVCVPTRFTLST
+518 LVCVPTRFALST
-530 IVGRE
+530 IVGRD
-535 SQTNLLEGWGIE
+535 SQTDLLEGWGID

-552 MEGHPEMTELV
+552 MESHPEMMELV

-571 GLEGRRAEGKG
+571 GPEGGRGEEKG
-582 RDYMLKEFLP
+582 RDYMLKEFFP

-629 PETSTGRGTFYETY
+629 PETATGRRIIYETY
-643 YVPEDALLMEARD
+643 YAPEDALLMEARD
-656 VTFDTLLWIETQIG
+656 VTFNNLLRIEAQIG

-681 DGRGTAACRVMDKL
+681 DGRGTAACRVVDKL
-695 GMVSNSLHKEGAW
+695 GMVSNGLHKEGAW

-718 AEDGYYLPTRISSLR
+718 TEESFYLNYLPTRISLLR

-746 STFNRSVWIGDDM
+746 STFYSSIWIGDDR

-827 AH
+827 TH

>member
-14 IIAAA
+14 IIAA
-19 LLCIALGALTACG
+19 LLCIILGALTACG

-51 RLIYTSADEP
+51 RLLDTSAVD
-61 ASAGETDGN
+61 TYGN
-70 TFNKVHSLKV
+70 KYMKIDYLKV
-80 LGNYLYYFRSTESRR
+80 VGNNLYYLRRDEGYDST
-95 ILERLPLPEESA
+95 LERIPLPEGAE
-107 MPGVQGM
+107 MPGLQGI
-114 DFGAG
+114 DFSAG
-119 ERLLELSGGYCEE
+119 ERLLDFSGDNYAYSEE
-132 TEEMLEEWNRDPG
+132 ALE
-145 LLIDRMMGK
+145 
-154 GEWLSGQISL
+154 GQR
-164 QGHSYSGYVMD
+164 YSVSVHD
-175 YTVDEEDNIYFTFSM
+175 YTVDEEQNIYAVVSEN
-190 GRYDGLEMVESREL
+190 RYSGINVGESREM

-237 LLAEDEIRK
+237 LLTEDEIRK

-255 RVGIEEYRSG
+255 RVSIEEYRSG
-265 RSISSERLYGEPGG
+265 RDIVSERLYGEPGG
-279 RIYYVIRYGDLTW
+279 RIYYVIRYGDLAW

-299 EGGMRLREVQGFA
+299 EGGMRLREVQGFV
-312 WKNNVDTGIQG
+312 WKNNVDTNIQG

-331 TLHSDDTLYRF
+331 TLHSDDTLYLF

-360 FSSSIMQL
+360 FSSSVEQL
-368 WLVGEDRILAR
+368 CLAGEDGILAQ
-379 CGSGSGYFSSGEEW
+379 CYSSNGQEEW
-393 YLLDRT
+393 YLLVRT

-412 ASLDPGLDLRS
+412 ASLSPGEDLRS
-423 AVVEYNRQSGRFHCA
+423 AVVEYNRQSGRYHCI
-438 IEQYGNDSG
+438 IEQYGNGSG
-447 TGDDTGASV
+447 TGGTGADV
-456 RLDAELLSSS
+456 RLDAALLSSS
-466 PPDILDLG
+466 PPDILDLRP
-474 AVDIYKYAEKG
+474 VDIYKYAEKG

-506 DGVLEGYTIGGS
+506 DGLLEGYTINGS
-518 LVCVPTRFTLST
+518 LVCVPTRFVLST
-530 IVGRE
+530 IVGRD
-535 SQTNLLEGWGIE
+535 SQTDRLEGWGID

-552 MEGHPEMTELV
+552 MEGYPEMTELV
-563 SSGSRRLD
+563 SSGFRRLD
-571 GLEGRRAEGKG
+571 GPEGGRAEGKG

-629 PETSTGRGTFYETY
+629 PRTAIGGTAWVSD
-643 YVPEDALLMEARD
+643 YVPEYALLMEAEG
-656 VTFDTLLWIETQIG
+656 VEFDNLLQIEVQIG

-695 GMVSNSLHKEGAW
+695 GMVSHSLHKEGAW
-708 DFLEYYISRG
+708 DFLEYFISRG
-718 AEDGYYLPTRISSLR
+718 AEDSNDLPTRISLLR
-733 DMAEKAA
+733 DMAEKAT

-746 STFNRSVWIGDDM
+746 LTDHYSVRIGIGDDV
-759 HEVDEFPQ
+759 HEMDEFPQ
-767 YLADALMEQIEGMD
+767 YLTDALMEQIEGMD

>member
-8 TPGRYA
+8 APGRYA

-51 RLIYTSADEP
+51 RLLDTSAVD
-61 ASAGETDGN
+61 TYGN
-70 TFNKVHSLKV
+70 TYMKIDYLKV
-80 LGNYLYYFRSTESRR
+80 VGNNLYYLRRDEGYDST
-95 ILERLPLPEESA
+95 LERIPLPEGAEMS
-107 MPGVQGM
+107 GLQGI
-114 DFGAG
+114 DFSAG
-119 ERLLELSGGYCEE
+119 ERLLDFSGGNYAYSEE
-132 TEEMLEEWNRDPG
+132 ALE
-145 LLIDRMMGK
+145 
-154 GEWLSGQISL
+154 GQ
-164 QGHSYSGYVMD
+164 SYSISVHGF
-175 YTVDEEDNIYFTFSM
+175 TVDEEQNIYAVVSEN
-190 GRYDGLEMVESREL
+190 RYSGINVDESKEL

-218 LLDGSKVNGMV
+218 PLDGAKVNGMV

-237 LLAEDEIRK
+237 LLTENEIRK

-265 RSISSERLYGEPGG
+265 RGIISERLYGEPGG
-279 RIYYVIRYGDLTW
+279 KIYYVILYDDLAW

-312 WKNNVDTGIQG
+312 WKNDTYTNIQG
-323 CHDGDLYF
+323 CHDGGLYF
-331 TLHSDDTLYRF
+331 TLYSDDTLYLF

-353 RWEDSDI
+353 RWGDSDI
-360 FSSSIMQL
+360 FSSAVGQL
-368 WLVGEDRILAR
+368 WPAGEDGILAQ
-379 CGSGSGYFSSGEEW
+379 CHSSNGDSGSGQEW
-393 YLLDRT
+393 YLLVRT

-412 ASLDPGLDLRS
+412 ASLNPGEDLRS
-423 AVVEYNRQSGRFHCA
+423 AVVEYNRQSERYHCI
-438 IEQYGNDSG
+438 IEQYGNVPG

-456 RLDAELLSSS
+456 RLDAALLSSS
-466 PPDILDLG
+466 PPDILDLRS
-474 AVDIYKYAEKG
+474 VDIYKYAEKG
-485 VLEDLSP
+485 ILEDLSP

-506 DGVLEGYTIGGS
+506 EGVLEGYTIGGS
-518 LVCVPTRFTLST
+518 LVCVPTRFTLDT
-530 IVGRE
+530 IVGRD
-535 SQTNLLEGWGIE
+535 SQTGLLEGWGIE
-547 DVYML
+547 DVYTL
-552 MEGHPEMTELV
+552 MESHPEMTELV

-571 GLEGRRAEGKG
+571 SPEGGRVEGKG

-622 GHVEKEQ
+622 GHVEKER
-629 PETSTGRGTFYETY
+629 PRTAIGVTIWESD
-643 YVPEDALLMEARD
+643 YVPEDALLMEAGG
-656 VTFDTLLWIETQIG
+656 VEFDDLLRIEIQIG

-718 AEDGYYLPTRISSLR
+718 AEYSYYLPTRISSLR
-733 DMAEKAA
+733 DVAEKAA
-740 APQPGM
+740 APRPGTSSFYSSM
-746 STFNRSVWIGDDM
+746 SIGDDT
-759 HEVDEFPQ
+759 HEVYEFPQ
-767 YLADALMEQIEGMD
+767 YLADALMEQIEGTD

-795 VAEEADIYYKGDKS
+795 VAEEADIYYNGAKS

-827 AH
+827 TH

>member
-1 MAKRRHG
+1 MVKRRHG
-8 TPGRYA
+8 APGRYA
-14 IIAAA
+14 IIAA

-32 RKEEPTETQL
+32 RKEELTETQL

-51 RLIYTSADEP
+51 RLLDTSAVD
-61 ASAGETDGN
+61 TYGN
-70 TFNKVHSLKV
+70 TYMKIDYLKV
-80 LGNYLYYFRSTESRR
+80 VGNNLYYLRRDEGYDST
-95 ILERLPLPEESA
+95 LERIPLPEGAEMS
-107 MPGVQGM
+107 GLQGI
-114 DFGAG
+114 DFSAG
-119 ERLLELSGGYCEE
+119 ERLLDFSGGNYAYSEE
-132 TEEMLEEWNRDPG
+132 ALE
-145 LLIDRMMGK
+145 
-154 GEWLSGQISL
+154 GQ
-164 QGHSYSGYVMD
+164 SYSISVHGF
-175 YTVDEEDNIYFTFSM
+175 TVDEEQNIYAVVSEN
-190 GRYDGLEMVESREL
+190 RYSGINVGESREM
-204 LCRYGADGQLCYRT
+204 LCRYGADGQLCYRMP
-218 LLDGSKVNGMV
+218 LDGAKVNGMV

-237 LLAEDEIRK
+237 LLTENEIRK

-265 RSISSERLYGEPGG
+265 RDIISERLYGEPGG
-279 RIYYVIRYGDLTW
+279 RIYYVIRYGDLAW

-299 EGGMRLREVQGFA
+299 EGGMRLREVQGFV
-312 WKNNVDTGIQG
+312 WKNNVDTNIQG

-331 TLHSDDTLYRF
+331 TLHSDDTLYLF

-360 FSSSIMQL
+360 FSSSVEQL
-368 WLVGEDRILAR
+368 CLAGEDGILAQ
-379 CGSGSGYFSSGEEW
+379 CYSSNGQEEW
-393 YLLDRT
+393 YLLVRT

-412 ASLDPGLDLRS
+412 ASLSPGEDLRS
-423 AVVEYNRQSGRFHCA
+423 AVVEYNRQSGRYHCI
-438 IEQYGNDSG
+438 IEQYGNGSG
-447 TGDDTGASV
+447 TGGTGADV
-456 RLDAELLSSS
+456 RLDAALLSSS
-466 PPDILDLG
+466 PPDILDLRP
-474 AVDIYKYAEKG
+474 VDIYKYAEKG

-506 DGVLEGYTIGGS
+506 DGLLEGYTINGS
-518 LVCVPTRFTLST
+518 LVCVPTRFVLST
-530 IVGRE
+530 IVGRD
-535 SQTNLLEGWGIE
+535 SQTGLLEGWGIE
-547 DVYML
+547 DVYTL
-552 MEGHPEMTELV
+552 MESHPEMTELV

-571 GLEGRRAEGKG
+571 GPKGGRAEGKG

-622 GHVEKEQ
+622 GHVEKER
-629 PETSTGRGTFYETY
+629 PRTAIGVTIWESD
-643 YVPEDALLMEARD
+643 YVPEYALLMEAGG
-656 VTFDTLLWIETQIG
+656 VEFDDLLRIEIQIG

-718 AEDGYYLPTRISSLR
+718 AEYSYYLPTRISSLR
-733 DMAEKAA
+733 DVAEKAA
-740 APQPGM
+740 APRPGTSSFYSSM
-746 STFNRSVWIGDDM
+746 SIGDDT
-759 HEVDEFPQ
+759 HEVYEFPQ
-767 YLADALMEQIEGMD
+767 YLADALMEQIEGTD

-795 VAEEADIYYKGDKS
+795 VAEEADIYYNGDKS

-827 AH
+827 TH

>member
-14 IIAAA
+14 IIAA

-51 RLIYTSADEP
+51 RLLDTSAVD
-61 ASAGETDGN
+61 TYGN
-70 TFNKVHSLKV
+70 KYMKIDYLKV
-80 LGNYLYYFRSTESRR
+80 VGNNLYYLHRDEGSGST
-95 ILERLPLPEESA
+95 LERIPLPEEA
-107 MPGVQGM
+107 EMPGLQGI

-119 ERLLELSGGYCEE
+119 ERLLDFSGGSYAYSEE
-132 TEEMLEEWNRDPG
+132 ALE
-145 LLIDRMMGK
+145 
-154 GEWLSGQISL
+154 GQR
-164 QGHSYSGYVMD
+164 YSVSMHD
-175 YTVDEEDNIYFTFSM
+175 YTVDEEQNIYAVVSEN
-190 GRYDGLEMVESREL
+190 RYSGINVSESKEL
-204 LCRYGADGQLCYRT
+204 LCRYGADGQPGYRMP
-218 LLDGSKVNGMV
+218 LDGAKVNGMV

-237 LLAEDEIRK
+237 LLTENEIRK

-265 RSISSERLYGEPGG
+265 RDIISERLYGEPGG
-279 RIYYVIRYGDLTW
+279 RIYYVIRYGDLAW

-312 WKNNVDTGIQG
+312 WKNDTYTNIQG
-323 CHDGDLYF
+323 CHDGGLYF
-331 TLHSDDTLYRF
+331 TLYSDDTLYLF

-353 RWEDSDI
+353 RWGDSDI
-360 FSSSIMQL
+360 FSSAVGQL
-368 WLVGEDRILAR
+368 WPAGEDGILAH
-379 CGSGSGYFSSGEEW
+379 CLSNNGNSGSREEW
-393 YLLDRT
+393 YLLVRT

-412 ASLDPGLDLRS
+412 ASLSPGEDLRS
-423 AVVEYNRQSGRFHCA
+423 AVVEYNRQSERYHCI
-438 IEQYGNDSG
+438 IEQYGHVPG
-447 TGDDTGASV
+447 TGDDTGASI
-456 RLDAELLSSS
+456 RLDAALLSSS
-466 PPDILDLG
+466 PPDILDLRP
-474 AVDIYKYAEKG
+474 VDIYKYAEKG

-506 DGVLEGYTIGGS
+506 DGLLEGYTINGS
-518 LVCVPTRFTLST
+518 LVCVPTRFGLNT
-530 IVGRE
+530 IVGRD
-535 SQTNLLEGWGIE
+535 SQTSLLEGWGIE
-547 DVYML
+547 DVYTL
-552 MEGHPEMTELV
+552 MESHPEMTELV
-563 SSGSRRLD
+563 SSGSKRLD
-571 GLEGRRAEGKG
+571 SPEGGRAEGKG

-629 PETSTGRGTFYETY
+629 PETAIGGTTWVSD
-643 YVPEDALLMEARD
+643 YVPEDALLMEARG
-656 VTFDTLLWIETQIG
+656 VEFDDLLQIEVQIG
-670 GKVRFLGFPTA
+670 GKARFLGFPTA

-695 GMVSNSLHKEGAW
+695 GMVSHSLHKEGAW
-708 DFLEYYISRG
+708 DFLEYFISRG
-718 AEDGYYLPTRISSLR
+718 AEDSYYLPTQISLLR

-740 APQPGM
+740 DPQPGM
-746 STFNRSVWIGDDM
+746 LTDHYSVRIGIGDDV

>member
-8 TPGRYA
+8 APGRYA

-51 RLIYTSADEP
+51 RLLDTSAVD
-61 ASAGETDGN
+61 TYGN
-70 TFNKVHSLKV
+70 TYMKIDYLKV
-80 LGNYLYYFRSTESRR
+80 VGNNLYYLRRDEGYDST
-95 ILERLPLPEESA
+95 LERIPLPEGAEMS
-107 MPGVQGM
+107 GLQGI
-114 DFGAG
+114 DFSAG
-119 ERLLELSGGYCEE
+119 ERLLDFSGGNYAYSEE
-132 TEEMLEEWNRDPG
+132 ALE
-145 LLIDRMMGK
+145 
-154 GEWLSGQISL
+154 GQ
-164 QGHSYSGYVMD
+164 SYSISVHGF
-175 YTVDEEDNIYFTFSM
+175 TVDEEQNIYAVVSEN
-190 GRYDGLEMVESREL
+190 RYSGINVDESKEL

-218 LLDGSKVNGMV
+218 PLDGAKVNGMV

-237 LLAEDEIRK
+237 LLTENEIRK

-265 RSISSERLYGEPGG
+265 RGIISERLYGEPGG
-279 RIYYVIRYGDLTW
+279 KIYYVILYDDLAW

-312 WKNNVDTGIQG
+312 WKNDTYTNIQG
-323 CHDGDLYF
+323 CHDGGLYF
-331 TLHSDDTLYRF
+331 TLYSDDTLYLF

-353 RWEDSDI
+353 RWGDSDI
-360 FSSSIMQL
+360 FSSAVGQL
-368 WLVGEDRILAR
+368 WPAGEDGILAQ
-379 CGSGSGYFSSGEEW
+379 CHSSNGDSGSGQEW
-393 YLLDRT
+393 YLLVRT

-412 ASLDPGLDLRS
+412 ASLNPGEDLRS
-423 AVVEYNRQSGRFHCA
+423 AVVEYNRQSERYHCI
-438 IEQYGNDSG
+438 IEQYGNVPG

-456 RLDAELLSSS
+456 RLDAALLSSS
-466 PPDILDLG
+466 PPDILDLRS
-474 AVDIYKYAEKG
+474 VDIYKYAEKG
-485 VLEDLSP
+485 ILEDLSP

-506 DGVLEGYTIGGS
+506 EGVLEGYTIGGS
-518 LVCVPTRFTLST
+518 LVCVPTRFTLDT
-530 IVGRE
+530 IVGRD
-535 SQTNLLEGWGIE
+535 SQTGLLEGWGIE
-547 DVYML
+547 DVYTL
-552 MEGHPEMTELV
+552 MESHPEMTELV

-571 GLEGRRAEGKG
+571 SPEGGRVEGKG

-622 GHVEKEQ
+622 GHVEKER
-629 PETSTGRGTFYETY
+629 PRTAIGVTIWESD
-643 YVPEDALLMEARD
+643 YVPEDALLMEAGG
-656 VTFDTLLWIETQIG
+656 VEFDDLLRIEIQIG
-670 GKVRFLGFPTA
+670 GEGRFLGFPTA
-681 DGRGTAACRVMDKL
+681 DGRGTGACRVMDKL

-718 AEDGYYLPTRISSLR
+718 AEYSYYLPTRISSLR
-733 DMAEKAA
+733 DVAEKAA
-740 APQPGM
+740 APRPGTSSFYSSM
-746 STFNRSVWIGDDM
+746 SIGDDT
-759 HEVDEFPQ
+759 HEVYEFPQ
-767 YLADALMEQIEGMD
+767 YLADALMEQIEGTD

-795 VAEEADIYYKGDKS
+795 VAEEADIYYNGAKS

-827 AH
+827 TH

>member
-1 MAKRRHG
+1 MAKREHG
-8 TPGRYA
+8 APGRYA
-14 IIAAA
+14 IIAA

-51 RLIYTSADEP
+51 RLLDTSAVD
-61 ASAGETDGN
+61 TYGN
-70 TFNKVHSLKV
+70 KYMKIDYLKV
-80 LGNYLYYFRSTESRR
+80 VGNNLYYLHRDEGSGST
-95 ILERLPLPEESA
+95 LERIPLPEEA
-107 MPGVQGM
+107 EMPGLQGI

-119 ERLLELSGGYCEE
+119 ERLLDFSGGSYAYSEE
-132 TEEMLEEWNRDPG
+132 ALE
-145 LLIDRMMGK
+145 
-154 GEWLSGQISL
+154 GQR
-164 QGHSYSGYVMD
+164 YSVSMHD
-175 YTVDEEDNIYFTFSM
+175 YTVDEEQNIYAVVSEN
-190 GRYDGLEMVESREL
+190 RYSGINVSESKEL
-204 LCRYGADGQLCYRT
+204 LCRYGADGQPGYRMP
-218 LLDGSKVNGMV
+218 LDGAKVNGMV

-237 LLAEDEIRK
+237 LLTEDEIRK

-255 RVGIEEYRSG
+255 RVSIEEYRSG
-265 RSISSERLYGEPGG
+265 RDIVSERLYGEPGG
-279 RIYYVIRYGDLTW
+279 RIYYVIYYIDATW

-299 EGGMRLREVQGFA
+299 EGGMRLREVQGFV
-312 WKNNVDTGIQG
+312 WKNNVDTNIQG

-331 TLHSDDTLYRF
+331 TLHSDDTLYLF

-360 FSSSIMQL
+360 FNSSVEQL
-368 WLVGEDRILAR
+368 WPAGEDGILAH
-379 CGSGSGYFSSGEEW
+379 CLSNNGNSGSREEW
-393 YLLDRT
+393 YLLVRT
-399 PVGELPEKELVVL
+399 PVEELPEKELVVL
-412 ASLDPGLDLRS
+412 ASFSPDLDLRS
-423 AVVEYNRQSGRFHCA
+423 AVVEYNRQSERYHCI
-438 IEQYGNDSG
+438 IEQYGHVPG
-447 TGDDTGASV
+447 TGDDTGASI
-456 RLDAELLSSS
+456 RLDAALLSSS
-466 PPDILDLG
+466 PPDILDLWS
-474 AVDIYKYAEKG
+474 VDIYKYAEKG

-492 YMEGS
+492 YIEGS

-518 LVCVPTRFTLST
+518 LVCVPTRFGLNT
-530 IVGRE
+530 IVGRD
-535 SQTNLLEGWGIE
+535 SQTGLLEGWGIE
-547 DVYML
+547 DVYTL
-552 MEGHPEMTELV
+552 MESHPEMTELV
-563 SSGSRRLD
+563 SSGFRRLD
-571 GLEGRRAEGKG
+571 GPEGGRAEGKG
-582 RDYMLKEFLP
+582 RDYMLKEFFP

-629 PETSTGRGTFYETY
+629 PETAIGGTTWVSD
-643 YVPEDALLMEARD
+643 YVPEDALLMEARG
-656 VTFDTLLWIETQIG
+656 VEFDDLLQIEVQIG
-670 GKVRFLGFPTA
+670 GKARFLGFPTA

-695 GMVSNSLHKEGAW
+695 GMVSHSLHKEGAW
-708 DFLEYYISRG
+708 DFLEYFISRG
-718 AEDGYYLPTRISSLR
+718 AEDSYYLPTQISLLR

-740 APQPGM
+740 DPQPGM
-746 STFNRSVWIGDDM
+746 LTDHYSVRIGIGDDV

>member
-14 IIAAA
+14 IIAA
-19 LLCIALGALTACG
+19 LLCIVLGALTACG

-51 RLIYTSADEP
+51 RLLDTSAVD
-61 ASAGETDGN
+61 TYGN
-70 TFNKVHSLKV
+70 KYMKIDYLKV
-80 LGNYLYYFRSTESRR
+80 VGNNLYYLHRDEGSGST
-95 ILERLPLPEESA
+95 LERIPLPEEA
-107 MPGVQGM
+107 EMPGLQGI

-119 ERLLELSGGYCEE
+119 ERLLDFSGGSYAYSEE
-132 TEEMLEEWNRDPG
+132 ALE
-145 LLIDRMMGK
+145 
-154 GEWLSGQISL
+154 GQR
-164 QGHSYSGYVMD
+164 YSVSMHD
-175 YTVDEEDNIYFTFSM
+175 YTVDEEQNIYAVVSEN
-190 GRYDGLEMVESREL
+190 RYSGINVSESKEL
-204 LCRYGADGQLCYRT
+204 LCRYGADGQPGYRMP
-218 LLDGSKVNGMV
+218 LDGAKVNGMV

-237 LLAEDEIRK
+237 LLTEDEIRK

-255 RVGIEEYRSG
+255 RVSIEEYRSG
-265 RSISSERLYGEPGG
+265 RDIVSERLYGEPGG
-279 RIYYVIRYGDLTW
+279 RIYYVIYYIDATW

-299 EGGMRLREVQGFA
+299 EGGMRLREVQGFV
-312 WKNNVDTGIQG
+312 WKNNMDTNIQG

-331 TLHSDDTLYRF
+331 TLHSDDTLYLF

-360 FSSSIMQL
+360 FNSSVEQL
-368 WLVGEDRILAR
+368 WPAGEDGILAH
-379 CGSGSGYFSSGEEW
+379 CLSNNGNSGSREEW
-393 YLLDRT
+393 YLLVRT
-399 PVGELPEKELVVL
+399 PVEELPEKELVVL
-412 ASLDPGLDLRS
+412 ASFSPDLDLRS
-423 AVVEYNRQSGRFHCA
+423 AVVEYNRQSERYHCI
-438 IEQYGNDSG
+438 IEQYGNVPG

-456 RLDAELLSSS
+456 RLDAALLSSS
-466 PPDILDLG
+466 PPDILDLRS
-474 AVDIYKYAEKG
+474 VDIYKYAEKG
-485 VLEDLSP
+485 ILEDLSP

-506 DGVLEGYTIGGS
+506 EGVLEGYTIGGS
-518 LVCVPTRFTLST
+518 LVCVPTRFTLDT
-530 IVGRE
+530 IVGRD
-535 SQTNLLEGWGIE
+535 SQTSLLEGWGIE
-547 DVYML
+547 DVYTL
-552 MEGHPEMTELV
+552 MESHPEMTELV
-563 SSGSRRLD
+563 SSGFRRLD
-571 GLEGRRAEGKG
+571 GPEGGRAEGKG
-582 RDYMLKEFLP
+582 RDYMLKEFFP

-629 PETSTGRGTFYETY
+629 PETAIGGTTWVSD
-643 YVPEDALLMEARD
+643 YVPEDALLMEARG
-656 VTFDTLLWIETQIG
+656 VEFDDLLQIEVQIG
-670 GKVRFLGFPTA
+670 GKARFLGFPTA

-695 GMVSNSLHKEGAW
+695 GMVSHSLHKEGAW
-708 DFLEYYISRG
+708 DFLEYFISRG
-718 AEDGYYLPTRISSLR
+718 AEDSYYLPTQISLLR

-740 APQPGM
+740 DPQPGM
-746 STFNRSVWIGDDM
+746 LTDHYSVRIGIGDDV